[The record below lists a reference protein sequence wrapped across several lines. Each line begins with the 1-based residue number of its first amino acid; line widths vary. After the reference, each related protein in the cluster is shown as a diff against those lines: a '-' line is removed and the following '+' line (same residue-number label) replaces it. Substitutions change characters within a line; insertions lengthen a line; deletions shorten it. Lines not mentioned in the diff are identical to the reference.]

1 MAEGS
6 GSEASSVPS
15 GPAAAPTVA
24 APPTATVS
32 YAKIAAVT
40 SDNDPAAAVIV
51 VNPEVAVSDSAAAD
65 AAKSTETVGEYQQ
78 EEKRQPRGKKGKG
91 GAGGAGERA
100 HRKEKG
106 AKKKMMQVH
115 NY

>member
-51 VNPEVAVSDSAAAD
+51 VNPEV
-65 AAKSTETVGEYQQ
+65 TIM
-78 EEKRQPRGKKGKG
+78 
-91 GAGGAGERA
+91 GARWLVARFLDRMCLALWASGLWLG
-100 HRKEKG
+100 
-106 AKKKMMQVH
+106 
-115 NY
+115 